1 MKKQTIQ
8 RNQRVKEHLQLV
20 IPIARH
26 YARRCG
32 IDADDLKQVG
42 LMGLIRAAENF
53 NAERCTPFKAF
64 AKPHI
69 RGAILHYLR
78 DDASV
83 VRCPRRLQESTGN
96 TDPGKHRS
104 GAVLRRVYCCDETL
118 ADSRHETTQE
128 IEQLERSRLIQ
139 DTLNALGGPER
150 SAIQDVVLDGRSLRA
165 AGRMAGVSAMTM
177 QRRVK
182 RGLEQLRLKLEPQ
195 LWAD

>member
-42 LMGLIRAAENF
+42 LMGLLRAAENF

-104 GAVLRRVYCCDETL
+104 GDVLRRVYCCDETL
-118 ADSRHETTQE
+118 ADSRHETTHE

>member
-1 MKKQTIQ
+1 MQKQPTQ
-8 RNQRVKEHLQLV
+8 RNKRVKDHLQLV
-20 IPIARH
+20 TPIARH
-26 YARRCG
+26 YAQRCG
-32 IDADDLKQVG
+32 VDADDLRQVG
-42 LMGLIRAAENF
+42 ILGLLRAAENF

-83 VRCPRRLQESTGN
+83 VRCPRRLQESKGN
-96 TDPGKHRS
+96 TDPGKHWS

-128 IEQLERSRLIQ
+128 IEQLERSKLIQ
-139 DTLNALGGPER
+139 LSLHELGGLER
-150 SAIQDVVLDGRSLRA
+150 SAIQNVFLDGHSLRA
-165 AGRMAGVSAMTM
+165 AGKMAGVSAMTM

-182 RGLEQLRLKLEPQ
+182 RGLEQLRLKLQPQ